1 VAPAIVVKW
10 SSQYWFDRV
19 SYARRMSACAVLM
32 ALSFVLVAFG
42 ARVPTKLLGV
52 VCCSLQS
59 ALGEASSLA
68 LTSRF
73 PRSERRLL
81 LTGWSSGT
89 GIAGIA
95 GYVWVAVFL
104 HVLGASFGAM
114 LASALLVLPAAWT
127 FLYHFRIHGSF
138 RDDVCRDERKHVGD
152 GDGDDNDNDN
162 DNDDGND
169 KDLDQEAIGR
179 RYALEQHHDTSS
191 LLPYSLPL
199 FLVYFAEYACQSGVW
214 ITIGF
219 PPDSEEARK
228 RFYSASNIAYQVG
241 VFLSRSSGAVFEL
254 AVSQLPWL
262 AAFQFGLLF
271 FFVVVSAL
279 KVLYGWWLLA
289 PAFVTGIFG
298 GLTYVNAFRL
308 LGGDSHPAVR
318 ERNLALTSTA
328 DSLGVACADLI
339 GVALQRVLA

>member
-1 VAPAIVVKW
+1 MAPAIVVKW

-42 ARVPTKLLGV
+42 ARVSTKLLGV

-73 PRSERRLL
+73 PPSERRLL

-104 HVLGASFGAM
+104 HALGASFGAM

-138 RDDVCRDERKHVGD
+138 RDDVCRDERNRVGD
-152 GDGDDNDNDN
+152 DDRDND
-162 DNDDGND
+162 GNNEY
-169 KDLDQEAIGR
+169 LDQEAVGR

-199 FLVYFAEYACQSGVW
+199 FLVYFAEYTCQSGVW

-219 PPDSEEARK
+219 PPDSEQARK

-254 AVSQLPWL
+254 GVSQLPWL

-308 LGGDSHPAVR
+308 LGADSHPAVR
-318 ERNLALTSTA
+318 ERNLALTATA
-328 DSLGVACADLI
+328 VSLGAACADLA
-339 GVALQRVLA
+339 GVALQRVPA